1 VRVQDLTHQLR
12 NHYNRVREELLKNRD
27 QAVSWSGETYV
38 ANMDRGLKHWVDG
51 ADKGW
56 LAWGILNFR
65 LKP

>member
-1 VRVQDLTHQLR
+1 MR

-27 QAVSWSGETYV
+27 HAVRWSGETYV

-65 LKP
+65 LKA